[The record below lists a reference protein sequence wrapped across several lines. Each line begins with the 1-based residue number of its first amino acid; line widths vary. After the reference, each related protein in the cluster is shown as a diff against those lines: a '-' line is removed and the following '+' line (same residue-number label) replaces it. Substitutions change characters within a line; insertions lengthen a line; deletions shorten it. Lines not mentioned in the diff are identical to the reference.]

1 MKSDIMLTLLVCLVK
16 GGVMARF
23 DRKTIREQAKSKE
36 TYQVKEKMWTNRIVK
51 IIIISILTI
60 MIVGGLGSYFYVKHT
75 LSSVDSSNSEP
86 VEVTVPIGSST
97 KDIAAILKE
106 NNIVHNDYIFSVY
119 LKLQNVS
126 DLQAGHFTFNQSMD
140 ADAVIETLQAGGE
153 PIFEDIDTTITVIEG
168 TNLEDISALVEEK
181 TPFTAQEFMDLVN
194 DQAYITRLSEQ
205 FPTLFNGLSEIE
217 GLKYPLEG
225 YLFPATY
232 DYISG
237 MTLENLVTQMVSKMN
252 LEFQAIRED
261 LDMTWMT
268 FHQVLTLASIVE
280 REGITN
286 EDRALIAGV
295 FLNRIEVGMPL
306 QSDITVLYALGEHK
320 ELVTLNDL
328 EVDSPY
334 NLYMYTGLAPG
345 PYNSPSMSSI
355 MATIYP
361 TYTDYYYFVADLGT
375 QEIYYSTNIDDHNAL
390 VEQYVNPYFEE
401 SESVSEEETEEL
413 SDEVVE

>member
-1 MKSDIMLTLLVCLVK
+1 
-16 GGVMARF
+16 MARV
-23 DRKTIREQAKSKE
+23 DWKTIREQAKSKE

-51 IIIISILTI
+51 IIIITILTI

-75 LSSVDSSNSEP
+75 LSSIDSSNQET

-97 KDIAAILKE
+97 KDIATILKE
-106 NNIVHNDYIFSVY
+106 NNIVHNDYIFDIY
-119 LKLQNVS
+119 LKLKNVGE
-126 DLQAGHFTFNQSMD
+126 LQAGHYEFNRSMD
-140 ADAVIETLQAGGE
+140 ADAVIAQLNDGGE
-153 PIFEDIDTTITVIEG
+153 PIFEDIDTKITVIEG
-168 TNLEDISALVEEK
+168 INLEEIAALVDEK
-181 TPFTAQEFMDLVN
+181 TPFTTEEFMTLVN
-194 DQAYITRLSEQ
+194 DEEYIASLSEQ
-205 FPTLFNGLSEIE
+205 FPTLLGDLSEIE

-232 DYISG
+232 DYIGG
-237 MTLENLVTQMVSKMN
+237 MTLEELVTQMVSTMN

-261 LDMTWMT
+261 LDQTWMT

-280 REGITN
+280 REGITD

-320 ELVTLNDL
+320 ELVTFEDL

-361 TYTDYYYFVADLGT
+361 TYTDNYYFVADLAT

-390 VEQYVNPYFEE
+390 VEEYVNPYFN
-401 SESVSEEETEEL
+401 EEE
-413 SDEVVE
+413 EVVESVEEELTEEVTDEIVE

>member
-1 MKSDIMLTLLVCLVK
+1 
-16 GGVMARF
+16 MARF
-23 DRKTIREQAKSKE
+23 DWKTIREQAKSKE

-51 IIIISILTI
+51 IIIITILTI
-60 MIVGGLGSYFYVKHT
+60 MIAGGLGGYFYVRHT
-75 LSSVDSSNSEP
+75 LSSVDSSNDET

-97 KDIAAILKE
+97 KDIASILKDK
-106 NNIVHNDYIFSVY
+106 NIIHNDYIFDIY
-119 LKLQNVS
+119 LRLQNVG
-126 DLQAGHFTFNQSMD
+126 DLQAGHFEFNQSMD
-140 ADAVIETLQAGGE
+140 AGDIFATLQKGGE

-168 TNLEDISALVEEK
+168 TNLEEISELIEDK
-181 TPFTAQEFMDLVN
+181 TPFTAEEFMELVN
-194 DQAYITRLSEQ
+194 DEAYIASLSQQ
-205 FPTLFNGLSEIE
+205 FPTLLGDLTEVE
-217 GLKYPLEG
+217 GLRYPLEG

-232 DYISG
+232 DYIGG
-237 MTLENLVTQMVSKMN
+237 MTLEDLVTQMVSTMN

-261 LDMTWMT
+261 LDQTWMT

-280 REGITN
+280 REGITD
-286 EDRALIAGV
+286 EDRAMIAGV

-306 QSDITVLYALGEHK
+306 QSDITILYALGEHK
-320 ELVTLNDL
+320 ELVTLTDL
-328 EVDSPY
+328 EVESPY

-361 TYTDYYYFVADLGT
+361 TYTDYYYFVADLDT

-401 SESVSEEETEEL
+401 DEEAVDEEATGEDVEEVTEEIIGE
-413 SDEVVE
+413 DVE

>member
-1 MKSDIMLTLLVCLVK
+1 
-16 GGVMARF
+16 MARF
-23 DRKTIREQAKSKE
+23 DWKTIREQAKSKE

-51 IIIISILTI
+51 IIIITILTI
-60 MIVGGLGSYFYVKHT
+60 MIAGGLGGYFYVRHT
-75 LSSVDSSNSEP
+75 LSSVDSSNDET

-97 KDIAAILKE
+97 KDIASILKDK
-106 NNIVHNDYIFSVY
+106 NIIHNDYIFDIY
-119 LKLQNVS
+119 LRLQNVG
-126 DLQAGHFTFNQSMD
+126 DLQAGHFEFNQSMD
-140 ADAVIETLQAGGE
+140 AGDIVATLQKGGE

-168 TNLEDISALVEEK
+168 TNLEEISELIEDK
-181 TPFTAQEFMDLVN
+181 TPFTAEEFMELVN
-194 DQAYITRLSEQ
+194 DEAYIASLSQQ
-205 FPTLFNGLSEIE
+205 FPTLLGDLTEVE
-217 GLKYPLEG
+217 GLRYPLEG

-232 DYISG
+232 DYIGG
-237 MTLENLVTQMVSKMN
+237 MTLEDLVTQMVSTMN

-261 LDMTWMT
+261 LDQTWMT

-280 REGITN
+280 REGITD
-286 EDRALIAGV
+286 EDRAMIAGV

-306 QSDITVLYALGEHK
+306 QSDITILYALGEHK
-320 ELVTLNDL
+320 ELVTLTDL
-328 EVDSPY
+328 EVESPY

-361 TYTDYYYFVADLGT
+361 TYTDYYYFVADLDT

-401 SESVSEEETEEL
+401 DEEAVDEEATGEDVEEVTEEIIGE
-413 SDEVVE
+413 DVE

>member
-1 MKSDIMLTLLVCLVK
+1 
-16 GGVMARF
+16 MARF
-23 DRKTIREQAKSKE
+23 DWKTIRQQAKSKE

-51 IIIISILTI
+51 IIIISLLTLMIL
-60 MIVGGLGSYFYVKHT
+60 GGLGTYFYVKHT
-75 LSSVDSSNSEP
+75 LSSIDSSNQET

-97 KDIAAILKE
+97 KDIATILHE
-106 NNIVHNDYIFSVY
+106 NNIVHNAYFFDIY
-119 LKLQNVS
+119 LRLKNVGE
-126 DLQAGHFTFNQSMD
+126 LQAGHYEFNRSMD
-140 ADAVIETLQAGGE
+140 ADAVIAQLEDGGE
-153 PIFEDIDTTITVIEG
+153 PIFEDIDTTVTVIEG
-168 TNLEDISALVEEK
+168 INLEEIATLIDDK
-181 TPFTAQEFMDLVN
+181 TPFTAEEFMTLVN
-194 DQAYITRLSEQ
+194 DEAYITRLSEQ
-205 FPTLFNGLSEIE
+205 FPTLLGDLSEIE

-232 DYISG
+232 DYIGG
-237 MTLENLVTQMVSKMN
+237 MTLEDLVTQMVSTMN

-261 LDMTWMT
+261 LDQTWMT

-280 REGITN
+280 REGITD

-320 ELVTLNDL
+320 ELVTYDDL

-361 TYTDYYYFVADLGT
+361 TYTDYYYFVADLAT

-390 VEQYVNPYFEE
+390 VEEYVNPYFD
-401 SESVSEEETEEL
+401 ETEEAQE
-413 SDEVVE
+413 SVEEEVAEEVMDEIVE

>member
-1 MKSDIMLTLLVCLVK
+1 
-16 GGVMARF
+16 MARF
-23 DRKTIREQAKSKE
+23 DWKTIREQAKSKE

-51 IIIISILTI
+51 IIIITILTV
-60 MIVGGLGSYFYVKHT
+60 MIVGGLGGYFYVRHT
-75 LSSVDSSNSEP
+75 LSSVDSSSSET

-97 KDIAAILKE
+97 NDIARILKE
-106 NNIVHNDYIFSVY
+106 KQIIHNDYIFDMY
-119 LKLQNVS
+119 LKLQNVGE
-126 DLQAGHFTFNQSMD
+126 LQAGHFEFNQTMD
-140 ADAVIETLQAGGE
+140 ADAVVSTLQEGGE

-168 TNLEDISALVEEK
+168 TNLEEISELIAEK
-181 TPFTAQEFMDLVN
+181 TPFTAEEFMDLVN
-194 DQAYITRLSEQ
+194 DETYIASLSEQ
-205 FPTLFNGLSEIE
+205 FPTLLDGLTEVE
-217 GLKYPLEG
+217 GLRYPLEG

-237 MTLENLVTQMVSKMN
+237 MSLEDLVTQMVSTMN

-261 LDMTWMT
+261 LDQTWMT

-280 REGITN
+280 REGITD

-295 FLNRIEVGMPL
+295 FLNRIEAGMPL

-320 ELVTLNDL
+320 ELVTLTDL

-334 NLYMYTGLAPG
+334 NLYMHTGLAPG

-401 SESVSEEETEEL
+401 DQAVEDENEEVTEEVTE
-413 SDEVVE
+413 EVIEEDVE

>member
-1 MKSDIMLTLLVCLVK
+1 
-16 GGVMARF
+16 MASF
-23 DRKTIREQAKSKE
+23 DWKTIREQAKSKE

-51 IIIISILTI
+51 IIIITILTI
-60 MIVGGLGSYFYVKHT
+60 MIAGGLGGYFYVRHT
-75 LSSVDSSNSEP
+75 LSSVDSSNDET

-97 KDIAAILKE
+97 KDIASILKDK
-106 NNIVHNDYIFSVY
+106 NIIHNDYIFDIY
-119 LKLQNVS
+119 LRLQNVG
-126 DLQAGHFTFNQSMD
+126 DLQAGHFEFNQSMD
-140 ADAVIETLQAGGE
+140 AGDIVATLQKGGE

-168 TNLEDISALVEEK
+168 TNLEEISELIEDK
-181 TPFTAQEFMDLVN
+181 TPFTAEEFMELVN
-194 DQAYITRLSEQ
+194 DEAYIASLSQQ
-205 FPTLFNGLSEIE
+205 FPTLLGDLTEVE
-217 GLKYPLEG
+217 GLRYPLEG

-232 DYISG
+232 DYIGG
-237 MTLENLVTQMVSKMN
+237 MTLEDLVTQMVSTMN

-261 LDMTWMT
+261 LDQTWMT

-280 REGITN
+280 REGITD
-286 EDRALIAGV
+286 EDRAMIAGV

-306 QSDITVLYALGEHK
+306 QSDITILYALGEHK
-320 ELVTLNDL
+320 ELVTLTDL
-328 EVDSPY
+328 EVESPY

-361 TYTDYYYFVADLGT
+361 TYTDYYYFVADLDT

-401 SESVSEEETEEL
+401 DEEAVDEEATGEDVEEVTEEIIGE
-413 SDEVVE
+413 DVE

>member
-1 MKSDIMLTLLVCLVK
+1 
-16 GGVMARF
+16 MARF
-23 DRKTIREQAKSKE
+23 DWKTIREQAKSKE

-51 IIIISILTI
+51 IIIITILTI
-60 MIVGGLGSYFYVKHT
+60 MIAGGLGGYFYVRHT
-75 LSSVDSSNSEP
+75 LSSVDSSNDET

-97 KDIAAILKE
+97 NDIASILKDK
-106 NNIVHNDYIFSVY
+106 NIIHNDYIFDIY
-119 LKLQNVS
+119 LRLQNVG
-126 DLQAGHFTFNQSMD
+126 DLQAGHFEFNQSMD
-140 ADAVIETLQAGGE
+140 AGDVFATLQKGGE

-168 TNLEDISALVEEK
+168 TNLEEISELIEDK
-181 TPFTAQEFMDLVN
+181 TPFTAEEFMELVN
-194 DQAYITRLSEQ
+194 DEAYIASLSQQ
-205 FPTLFNGLSEIE
+205 FPTLLGDLTEVE
-217 GLKYPLEG
+217 GLRYPLEG

-232 DYISG
+232 DYIGG
-237 MTLENLVTQMVSKMN
+237 MTLEDLVTQMVSTMN

-261 LDMTWMT
+261 LDQTWMT

-280 REGITN
+280 REGITD
-286 EDRALIAGV
+286 EDRAMIAGV

-306 QSDITVLYALGEHK
+306 QSDITILYALGEHK
-320 ELVTLNDL
+320 ELVTLTDL
-328 EVDSPY
+328 EVESPY

-361 TYTDYYYFVADLGT
+361 TYTDYYYFVADLDT

-401 SESVSEEETEEL
+401 DEEAVDEEATGEDVEEVTEEIIGE
-413 SDEVVE
+413 DVE

>member
-1 MKSDIMLTLLVCLVK
+1 
-16 GGVMARF
+16 MARF
-23 DRKTIREQAKSKE
+23 DWKTIREQAKSKE

-51 IIIISILTI
+51 IIIITILTI
-60 MIVGGLGSYFYVKHT
+60 MIAGGLGGYFYVRHT
-75 LSSVDSSNSEP
+75 LSSVDSSNDET

-97 KDIAAILKE
+97 KDIASILKDK
-106 NNIVHNDYIFSVY
+106 NIIHNDYIFDIY
-119 LKLQNVS
+119 LRLQNVG
-126 DLQAGHFTFNQSMD
+126 DLQAGHFEFNQSMD
-140 ADAVIETLQAGGE
+140 AVDVVATLQKGGE

-168 TNLEDISALVEEK
+168 TNLEEISELIEDK
-181 TPFTAQEFMDLVN
+181 TPFTAEEFMELVN
-194 DQAYITRLSEQ
+194 DEAYIASLSQQ
-205 FPTLFNGLSEIE
+205 FPTLLGDLTEVE
-217 GLKYPLEG
+217 GLRYPLEG

-232 DYISG
+232 DYIGG
-237 MTLENLVTQMVSKMN
+237 MTLEDLVTQMVSTMN

-261 LDMTWMT
+261 LDQTWMT

-280 REGITN
+280 REGITD
-286 EDRALIAGV
+286 EDRAMIAGV

-306 QSDITVLYALGEHK
+306 QSDITILYALGEHK
-320 ELVTLNDL
+320 ELVTLTDL
-328 EVDSPY
+328 EVESPY

-361 TYTDYYYFVADLGT
+361 TYTDYYYFVADLDT

-401 SESVSEEETEEL
+401 DEEAVDEEATGEDVEEVTEEIIGE
-413 SDEVVE
+413 DVE

>member
-1 MKSDIMLTLLVCLVK
+1 
-16 GGVMARF
+16 MARF
-23 DRKTIREQAKSKE
+23 DWKTIREQAKSKE

-51 IIIISILTI
+51 IIIISLLTLMIL
-60 MIVGGLGSYFYVKHT
+60 GGLGTYFYVKHT
-75 LSSVDSSNSEP
+75 LSSIDSSNQET

-97 KDIAAILKE
+97 KDIATILHE
-106 NNIVHNDYIFSVY
+106 NNIVHNAYFFDIY
-119 LKLQNVS
+119 LRLKNVGE
-126 DLQAGHFTFNQSMD
+126 LQAGHYEFNRSMD
-140 ADAVIETLQAGGE
+140 ADAVIAQLEDGGE
-153 PIFEDIDTTITVIEG
+153 PIFEDIDTTVTVIEG
-168 TNLEDISALVEEK
+168 INLEEIATLIDDK
-181 TPFTAQEFMDLVN
+181 TPFTAEEFMTLVN
-194 DQAYITRLSEQ
+194 DEAYITRLSEQ
-205 FPTLFNGLSEIE
+205 FPTLLGDLSEIE

-232 DYISG
+232 DYIGG
-237 MTLENLVTQMVSKMN
+237 MTLEDLVTQMVSTMN

-261 LDMTWMT
+261 LDQTWMT

-280 REGITN
+280 REGITD

-320 ELVTLNDL
+320 ELVTYDDL

-361 TYTDYYYFVADLGT
+361 TYTDYYYFVADLAT

-390 VEQYVNPYFEE
+390 VEEYVNPYFD
-401 SESVSEEETEEL
+401 ETEEAQE
-413 SDEVVE
+413 SVEEEVAEEVMDEIVE

>member
-1 MKSDIMLTLLVCLVK
+1 
-16 GGVMARF
+16 MARF
-23 DRKTIREQAKSKE
+23 DWKTIREQAKSKE

-51 IIIISILTI
+51 IIIITILTI

-75 LSSVDSSNSEP
+75 LSSIDSSNQET

-97 KDIAAILKE
+97 KDIATILKE
-106 NNIVHNDYIFSVY
+106 NNIVHNDYIFDIY
-119 LKLQNVS
+119 LKLKNVGE
-126 DLQAGHFTFNQSMD
+126 LQAGHYEFNRSMD
-140 ADAVIETLQAGGE
+140 ADAVIAQLNDGGE
-153 PIFEDIDTTITVIEG
+153 PIFEDIDTKITVIEG
-168 TNLEDISALVEEK
+168 INLEEIAALVDEK
-181 TPFTAQEFMDLVN
+181 TPFTTEEFMTLVN
-194 DQAYITRLSEQ
+194 DEEYIASLSEQ
-205 FPTLFNGLSEIE
+205 FPTLLGDLSEIE

-232 DYISG
+232 DYIGG
-237 MTLENLVTQMVSKMN
+237 MTLEELVTQMVSTMN

-261 LDMTWMT
+261 LDQTWMT

-280 REGITN
+280 REGITDD
-286 EDRALIAGV
+286 DRALIAGV

-320 ELVTLNDL
+320 ELVTYEDL

-334 NLYMYTGLAPG
+334 NLYMYEGLAPG

-361 TYTDYYYFVADLGT
+361 TYTDYYYFVADLAT

-390 VEQYVNPYFEE
+390 VEEYVNPYFNEE
-401 SESVSEEETEEL
+401 EELVESVEEEVTEEVT
-413 SDEVVE
+413 DEMVE